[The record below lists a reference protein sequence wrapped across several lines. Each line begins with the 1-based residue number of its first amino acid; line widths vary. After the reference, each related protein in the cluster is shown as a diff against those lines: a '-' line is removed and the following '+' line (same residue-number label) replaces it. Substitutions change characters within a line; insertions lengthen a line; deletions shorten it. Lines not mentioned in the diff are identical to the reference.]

1 MIAPCKVFRVWT
13 ASARARS
20 RRHPLGLERVR
31 RVRAGTKR
39 QLHGTMR
46 ADGASPLEQ
55 VLVEGE
61 RIGAHE
67 LGVRRDLALV
77 TVRRANEDPLGH
89 AIGVDQRLDGSRR
102 PAGSR
107 FSARKGEPAANLSSG
122 RV

>member
-1 MIAPCKVFRVWT
+1 MDSQRSCPK
-13 ASARARS
+13 SATPTRS
-20 RRHPLGLERVR
+20 RKGETRP
-31 RVRAGTKR
+31 AGTKR

-46 ADGASPLEQ
+46 ADGASPLGQ